1 MVCPIKIFAN
11 IGMSTG
17 YRMLPFIPFTVFL
30 FLFYQLGAFLP
41 QPDQEFYFWRVPSR
55 SLTEECVLR
64 VGAMGVTLMAIL
76 SGFGSICAGW
86 DTYLAPKKLVTEAD
100 VMRAKMSLQMT
111 QDLIAEKQHKIEQIE
126 GRIHEKVAL
135 HGKFTNCRVENRHL
149 S

>member
-1 MVCPIKIFAN
+1 MH
-11 IGMSTG
+11 
-17 YRMLPFIPFTVFL
+17 L
-30 FLFYQLGAFLP
+30 
-41 QPDQEFYFWRVPSR
+41 PDQEFYFWRVPSR

-86 DTYLAPKKLVTEAD
+86 DTYLAPKKLVTEVD
-100 VMRAKMSLQMT
+100 LMRAKMSLQMT

-135 HGKFTNCRVENRHL
+135 HRKLTNCRVENRHL

>member
-1 MVCPIKIFAN
+1 
-11 IGMSTG
+11 
-17 YRMLPFIPFTVFL
+17 MLPFIPFTVFL

-41 QPDQEFYFWRVPSR
+41 LPDQEYYFWRVPSR

-86 DTYLAPKKLVTEAD
+86 DTYLAPNKLVTEAD

-111 QDLIAEKQHKIEQIE
+111 QDLIAEKQQKIEQIE

-135 HGKFTNCRVENRHL
+135 TWKVY
-149 S
+149 